1 MIAVFIIF
9 FSLLILYQYFFPN
22 TNTNSVEGMSIK
34 KEINKLKNGV
44 TKLTK
49 VFKPII
55 KLADENK
62 IFD

>member
-1 MIAVFIIF
+1 MISVFIIF
-9 FSLLILYQYFFPN
+9 FILLIFYQYFIQDIK
-22 TNTNSVEGMSIK
+22 TNSIEGMSIK
-34 KEINKLKNGV
+34 QEINKLKNGV
-44 TKLTK
+44 TELIK